1 VPYSKVWDTHTGECL
16 HTLQHAHIVRA
27 VAFPIQ
33 FNPQVLATGGA
44 EKKLRIFD
52 LTRGE
57 ASSSSSPTSPYGSSA
72 NGAGPNANPS
82 TATSYEIGPGV
93 HEGTIKSIVWNQDYN
108 ILTTAS
114 DDRII
119 RWWDLR
125 SRRPVVEFNVGGTI
139 GSCELNTLATSPN
152 DHGILSVAAGKSA
165 YFFDGYNHG
174 RLLKRVDFKYEVASV
189 AVNSEAGRFITGDVS
204 DTWARVY
211 ELESN
216 EELGKAVLPPV
227 LIPLL

>member
-1 VPYSKVWDTHTGECL
+1 M
-16 HTLQHAHIVRA
+16 
-27 VAFPIQ
+27 
-33 FNPQVLATGGA
+33 
-44 EKKLRIFD
+44 
-52 LTRGE
+52 
-57 ASSSSSPTSPYGSSA
+57 
-72 NGAGPNANPS
+72 
-82 TATSYEIGPGV
+82 
-93 HEGTIKSIVWNQDYN
+93 WNQDYN

-174 RLLKRVDFKYEVASV
+174 RLLKKVDFKYEVASV
-189 AVNSEAGRFITGDVS
+189 AVNSESGRFITGDVG

-211 ELESN
+211 DLESN
-216 EELGKAVLPPV
+216 EELGKDFLL
-227 LIPLL
+227 LIVSILSPQ